1 LEKLLID
8 RIPHPQIGDDSPL
21 PEIPERTPADLLVAE
36 DNAINQ
42 KVIRLILQRLG
53 YRPDIVS
60 NGEEALSMLRKRKYD
75 IVLMDAQMPVMD
87 GLEAMKK
94 IHEMHPR
101 VQDRP
106 VIIVLTAHAKVGDKE
121 AFLKSGMDFYLSKPV
136 QINQLMKSLTKAIDL
151 KKERAAQSS

>member
-1 LEKLLID
+1 
-8 RIPHPQIGDDSPL
+8 
-21 PEIPERTPADLLVAE
+21 
-36 DNAINQ
+36 
-42 KVIRLILQRLG
+42 
-53 YRPDIVS
+53 
-60 NGEEALSMLRKRKYD
+60 MLRKRKYD